1 MTGRPA
7 LVTSYAACPD
17 YSLAGPVTK
26 GECQVALA
34 ACLAKGWLQVIDE
47 AALARIA
54 DELREGR
61 FLGPVYGLP
70 EVGGVDFTGAGAELW
85 HRYGRL
91 CSAAGSRNSGPPFA
105 FTDVVHCKY
114 TRYFRTQ
121 VAALADIEDV
131 RSYDDVVSVSGPTPT
146 GPWRVQWWRRFP
158 EGCRIDIEEQRQW
171 QGRGFGEGQG
181 HCLARSPRKDDAI
194 RLRHILDCHN
204 LTLLE
209 WLLLAAMEGSEDYKS
224 ASYLPR
230 RVAASAAEQV
240 GVKVSEDECRTGL
253 EACLRSGWLR
263 VVDQLA
269 VDEVHALVR
278 DDPALPAVPGEVM
291 SRRGE
296 IDFTPCGATLYRMIA
311 AEWLGPDWEDGLR
324 VWKESY
330 REEHRYCE
338 GEEGLRNIV
347 QELAGGGEVVRAS
360 KVVAIGPWCVRWWD
374 RFPGG
379 YRLELQVGEP

>member
-26 GECQVALA
+26 EESRAALA
-34 ACLAKGWLQVIDE
+34 ACLAKGWLQVIGE

-70 EVGGVDFTGAGAELW
+70 EVGGVDFTGAGPELW

-91 CSAAGSRNSGPPFA
+91 CSPDGSRNGGPPFA

-121 VAALADIEDV
+121 VAALADIEEV
-131 RSYDDVVSVSGPTPT
+131 RSYDDVVSVTGPSPI

-158 EGCRIDIEEQRQW
+158 EGCRIDIEEKRQW
-171 QGRGFGEGQG
+171 QGRAFGEGQG
-181 HCLARSPRKDDAI
+181 YCLARSPRKDDAR

-204 LTLLE
+204 LTLGE
-209 WLLLAAMEGSEDYKS
+209 WLLLAAMEGSGDYKS

-230 RVAASAAEQV
+230 RVAASANLSATWRAEV
-240 GVKVSEDECRTGL
+240 GAGFAFNAARSCLSNRSLALPPPVFARVFTKEKVSG
-253 EACLRSGWLR
+253 S
-263 VVDQLA
+263 
-269 VDEVHALVR
+269 
-278 DDPALPAVPGEVM
+278 
-291 SRRGE
+291 
-296 IDFTPCGATLYRMIA
+296 DFAQRQKSAQPFT
-311 AEWLGPDWEDGLR
+311 
-324 VWKESY
+324 
-330 REEHRYCE
+330 
-338 GEEGLRNIV
+338 
-347 QELAGGGEVVRAS
+347 
-360 KVVAIGPWCVRWWD
+360 VAISTASRSLSSN
-374 RFPGG
+374 
-379 YRLELQVGEP
+379 LELR